1 MAINYETDTISAIA
15 TPFGTGAIGI
25 VRMSGDRSFEI
36 CEKIFSRKL
45 VSGKIM
51 FGTISDENEIVDE
64 VIVLPFKAPNG
75 YTGENSVEI
84 QCHGGIN
91 VIKKILSLTYK
102 YGARPAERGEFTKR
116 AFLNGKMDL
125 SEAEAVADLIHAKTM
140 KFAQKSAENLSG
152 KLSLKINELYGKLF
166 ELLSKITAAI
176 DFPEDVEE
184 PEYSY
189 IEKELNGIISE
200 IKRITAISKGSDI
213 LRQGVKIA
221 IVGKPNVGKSS
232 LFNVMLN
239 FERAIVTDTAGTTR
253 DAIREMIDINGV
265 PVTIIDTA
273 GLREEEYADN
283 IEKIGMDFT
292 KKCISEADGVLF
304 LFDSATGMTA
314 ADEEIFKLTKNKPVL
329 KIASKSDLTN
339 KRYEGCI
346 NVSSVTGE
354 NTEKLKS
361 EILNLICSDLDGE
374 TEFVTNERQ
383 QNCLNK
389 ALISCK
395 NALGTTKAGE
405 LQDLIYIDVKTA
417 LLELG
422 EIKGEVVTDDI
433 LNNIFENFCIG
444 K

>member
-1 MAINYETDTISAIA
+1 MAIIYETDTISAIA
-15 TPFGTGAIGI
+15 TPFGAGAIGI
-25 VRMSGDRSFEI
+25 VRMSGGKSFEI
-36 CEKIFSRKL
+36 CEKIFSKKL

-51 FGTISDENEIVDE
+51 YGTIADEGEMVDE

-75 YTGENSVEI
+75 YTGEDSVEI

-91 VIKKILSLTYK
+91 VIKKILSLTFK
-102 YGARPAERGEFTKR
+102 YGARPAEKGEFTKR

-152 KLSLKINELYGKLF
+152 KLSSKTNELYKKLF
-166 ELLSKITAAI
+166 DLLSKITAAI
-176 DFPEDVEE
+176 DFPEDVAE

-189 IEKELNGIISE
+189 IEKELTEIISE
-200 IKRITAISKGSDI
+200 IKRISAISKSSDI

-232 LFNVMLN
+232 LFNVLLN

-253 DAIREMIDINGV
+253 DAIREMIDIDGV

-273 GLREEEYADN
+273 GLREENQADN

-304 LFDSATGMTA
+304 LFDSATGMTVE
-314 ADEEIFKLTKNKPVL
+314 DEEIFKLAENKPVL
-329 KIASKSDLTN
+329 KIASKSDLTD
-339 KRYEGCI
+339 KKYDGCI
-346 NVSSVTGE
+346 GVSSVTGE
-354 NTEKLKS
+354 NTDVLKN
-361 EILNLICSDLDGE
+361 EIIKLICTDLDGE

-389 ALISCK
+389 ALAACE
-395 NALGTTKAGE
+395 NALKTVKANE

>member
-25 VRMSGDRSFEI
+25 IRMSGNKSFEI
-36 CEKIFSRKL
+36 CEQIFSRKL
-45 VSGKIM
+45 ESGKIM
-51 FGTISDENEIVDE
+51 FGKISDEGKIIDE
-64 VIVLPFKAPNG
+64 VIVLPFKAPKG
-75 YTGENSVEI
+75 YTGEDSVEI

-102 YGARPAERGEFTKR
+102 YGARPAEKGEFTKR
-116 AFLNGKMDL
+116 AFLNGKIDL

-152 KLSLKINELYGKLF
+152 KLSSKINELYGKLF

-189 IEKELNGIISE
+189 IEKELSEVISE
-200 IKRITAISKGSDI
+200 IKRISAISKSSDI

-221 IVGKPNVGKSS
+221 IVGRPNVGKSS
-232 LFNVMLN
+232 LFNVLLN

-253 DAIREMIDINGV
+253 DAIREMIDIEGV

-273 GLREEEYADN
+273 GLREENQADN

-304 LFDSATGMTA
+304 LFDSSTGMTED
-314 ADEEIFKLTKNKPVL
+314 DEEIFKLTEGKPTL
-329 KIASKSDLTN
+329 KIASKSDLTDKKYDN
-339 KRYEGCI
+339 CI
-346 NVSSVTGE
+346 SVSSLTGE
-354 NTEKLKS
+354 NTDKLKS
-361 EILNLICSDLDGE
+361 EILSLICSDLDGE

-383 QNCLNK
+383 QNSLNK
-389 ALISCK
+389 ALISCE
-395 NALGTTKAGE
+395 NALKTTKMKE
-405 LQDLIYIDVKTA
+405 LQDLIFIDVKTA

>member
-25 VRMSGDRSFEI
+25 VRMSGSRSFEI
-36 CEKIFSRKL
+36 CEKIFSKKL
-45 VSGKIM
+45 ISGKIM
-51 FGTISDENEIVDE
+51 FGNIFDENEIVDE
-64 VIVLPFKAPNG
+64 VIVLPFKAPVG
-75 YTGENSVEI
+75 YTGEDSVEI

-91 VIKKILSLTYK
+91 VVKKILSLTYK
-102 YGARPAERGEFTKR
+102 HGSRPAERGEFTKR

-152 KLSLKINELYGKLF
+152 KLSLKIDELYGKLF
-166 ELLSKITAAI
+166 DLLSKITAAI

-189 IEKELNGIISE
+189 IENELNSIISE
-200 IKRITAISKGSDI
+200 IKRISAISKSSDL

-221 IVGKPNVGKSS
+221 IIGRPNVGKSS
-232 LFNVMLN
+232 LFNVLLN

-253 DAIREMIDINGV
+253 DAIREMIDIGGV
-265 PVTIIDTA
+265 PVTVIDTA
-273 GLREEEYADN
+273 GLREENCADR

-292 KKCISEADGVLF
+292 KKCIAEADGVLF
-304 LFDSATGMTA
+304 LFDSSVGMTSE
-314 ADEEIFKLTKNKPVL
+314 DEEIFKLAEGKPFL
-329 KIASKSDLTN
+329 KVASKCDLTE
-339 KRYEGCI
+339 KCYDGCI
-346 NVSSVTGE
+346 SVSSVTGQ
-354 NTEKLKS
+354 NTDRLKS
-361 EILNLICSDLDGE
+361 ELLNLICTDLDGE

-383 QNCLNK
+383 QNCLNR
-389 ALISCK
+389 ALVSCE
-395 NALGTTKAGE
+395 NALNATKTGE
-405 LQDLIYIDVKTA
+405 LQDLIYIDVKKA

>member
-1 MAINYETDTISAIA
+1 MAIIYETDTISAIA
-15 TPFGTGAIGI
+15 TPFGAGAIGI
-25 VRMSGDRSFEI
+25 VRMSGGKSFEI
-36 CEKIFSRKL
+36 CEKIFSKKL

-51 FGTISDENEIVDE
+51 YGTIADEGEMVDE

-75 YTGENSVEI
+75 YTGEDSVEI

-91 VIKKILSLTYK
+91 VIKKILSLTFK
-102 YGARPAERGEFTKR
+102 YGARPAEKGEFTKR

-152 KLSLKINELYGKLF
+152 KLSSKTNELYKKLF
-166 ELLSKITAAI
+166 DLLSKITAAI
-176 DFPEDVEE
+176 DFPEDVAE

-189 IEKELNGIISE
+189 IEQELTEIISE
-200 IKRITAISKGSDI
+200 IKRISAISKSSDI

-232 LFNVMLN
+232 LFNVLLN

-253 DAIREMIDINGV
+253 DAIREMIDIDGV

-273 GLREEEYADN
+273 GLREENQADN

-304 LFDSATGMTA
+304 LFDSATGMTVE
-314 ADEEIFKLTKNKPVL
+314 DEEIFKLAENKPVL
-329 KIASKSDLTN
+329 KIASKSDLTD
-339 KRYEGCI
+339 KKYDGCI
-346 NVSSVTGE
+346 GVSSVTGE
-354 NTEKLKS
+354 NTDVLKN
-361 EILNLICSDLDGE
+361 EIIKLICTDLDGE

-389 ALISCK
+389 ALAACE
-395 NALGTTKAGE
+395 NALKTVKANE